1 MNIEQKLEYIK
12 STVFHELGHLTGYC
26 LASKF
31 EETDLGNVKSF
42 EIGFPKNFV
51 VPEKS
56 FYHIEIDLLKEQ
68 SRIEKATE
76 NIPRTVA
83 WFIEVISGCTF
94 QSIVE
99 KKHFK
104 SCFGFGENFDG
115 NIDFS
120 NLATVR
126 NVSSFNW
133 NFDEL
138 YELQTE
144 FLKVLIDN
152 NFIENLEPIVQE
164 LLNRISTAPLLQLQL
179 NPTEIE
185 NLVNKIDKSISKK
198 LLTDY
203 KEIVDKYTFIFSRK
217 ADFIAELKYRT
228 SEEGGRTTNAN
239 SGYRP
244 TIKFDFSDIQISGS
258 QRFIRRNF
266 AVPGETVVAEIRV
279 ASTDFLKNKLEAG
292 TIFDFREGSHIIG
305 FGTIINVVNKDL
317 ELKKAST

>member
-26 LASKF
+26 LASKY

-42 EIGFPKNFV
+42 EIGFPKNIV
-51 VPEKS
+51 VPTKS
-56 FYHIEIDLLKEQ
+56 FYHIELDLLKEQ
-68 SRIEKATE
+68 DRIKKETE

-104 SCFGFGENFDG
+104 SCFGFGNNFDG
-115 NIDFS
+115 HLDFS
-120 NLATVR
+120 NLAIVR

-138 YELQTE
+138 HELQNE
-144 FLKVLIDN
+144 FLKTLIDHS
-152 NFIENLEPIVQE
+152 FVQNLEPIVQE
-164 LLNRISTAPLLQLQL
+164 LLNRIRLAPLLQLKL
-179 NPTEIE
+179 NPSEIE
-185 NLVNKIDKSISKK
+185 NLTNQIHNSIPKK
-198 LLTDY
+198 LLNDY
-203 KEIVDKYTFIFSRK
+203 KEIVDKYTFVFSRK

-228 SEEGGRTTNAN
+228 TEEGGRTTNAK

-244 TIKFDFSDIQISGS
+244 TIKFDFSDIQTSGS
-258 QRFIRRNF
+258 QRFMNRNF
-266 AVPGETVVAEIRV
+266 AIPGQTVVAEIRV
-279 ASTDFLKNKLEAG
+279 ASTDFLKNKLEEG
-292 TIFDFREGSHIIG
+292 TAFDFREGSRIIG
-305 FGTIINVVNKDL
+305 FGKVIKVVNQNL
-317 ELKKAST
+317 ELGKAST

>member
-1 MNIEQKLEYIK
+1 MNIEEKLEYIK

-31 EETDLGNVKSF
+31 EETNLGNVKSF
-42 EIGFPKNFV
+42 EVGFPKNIV

-56 FYHIEIDLLKEQ
+56 FYHIELDLLKEQ
-68 SRIEKATE
+68 NRIKKETE

-83 WFIEVISGCTF
+83 WFIEVICGCTF
-94 QSIVE
+94 QAIVE
-99 KKHFK
+99 EKHFK
-104 SCFGFGENFDG
+104 SCFGFGDSFDG
-115 NIDFS
+115 HIDFS
-120 NLATVR
+120 NLAVVR

-138 YELQTE
+138 QELQNE
-144 FLKVLIDN
+144 FLKALIDN
-152 NFIENLEPIVQE
+152 NFVQNLEPIVQE
-164 LLNRISTAPLLQLQL
+164 LLDRIRVAPLLQLEL
-179 NPTEIE
+179 NPSDIE
-185 NLVNKIDKSISKK
+185 SLANQINENIPQK
-198 LLTDY
+198 LLTNY

-244 TIKFDFSDIQISGS
+244 AIKFDFSENQTSGS

-266 AVPGETVVAEIRV
+266 AIPGETVVAEIRV
-279 ASTDFLKNKLEAG
+279 ASTEFLKNKLEKG
-292 TIFDFREGSHIIG
+292 TAFDFREGSRIIG
-305 FGTIINVVNKDL
+305 FGKIIEVVNKDL
-317 ELKKAST
+317 EL